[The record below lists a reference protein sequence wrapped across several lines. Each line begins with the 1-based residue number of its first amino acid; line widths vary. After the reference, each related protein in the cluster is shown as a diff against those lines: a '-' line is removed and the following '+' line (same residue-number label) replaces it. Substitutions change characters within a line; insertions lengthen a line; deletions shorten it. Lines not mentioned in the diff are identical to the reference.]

1 VQTII
6 ARSLKTLK
14 QEIAKVKSKK
24 KIGLVPTMGCLHD
37 GHLALI
43 KKAKKLKCFTVV
55 SIFVN
60 PIQFNNKNDL
70 KKYPSQEK
78 EDIILLKKY
87 NVDLIFIP
95 KKNQIY
101 PQDYS
106 TYINETKHSKIL
118 CGKHRENHFAGVLT
132 IVLKLFTLVKP
143 YIAFFGEKDFQQLLI
158 IKKMVKDFNLGIKIS
173 RVATVRDNHGLA
185 LSSRNNLLSSDN
197 LKKAREIYA
206 ILKKSDKRK
215 FKYSKELVNY
225 LKKELSAVGL
235 KNIEYLEIR
244 QMSNLKEPIK
254 LNLKSEIRIF
264 IALQIGGIRLIDNY
278 KIK

>member
-1 VQTII
+1 MQTII